1 MLAQPVSDF
10 LSNSA
15 ALCDAV
21 LRLRGLGL
29 LVIGRQ
35 LRQSR
40 LHRQR
45 QQLVAQARLAFRAAL
60 LGHPSQKRPRV

>member
-21 LRLRGLGL
+21 LRLRGHALTEELGRIVRAVL
-29 LVIGRQ
+29 NSPLGEYVPADSPRCCC
-35 LRQSR
+35 RRRWTRRCS
-40 LHRQR
+40 QR
-45 QQLVAQARLAFRAAL
+45 
-60 LGHPSQKRPRV
+60 